1 MLSVT
6 LDGQIYDQALGLDEL
21 NDRVFY
27 NSELSMYLNQ
37 LDGDVVFIND
47 GYNYLKGQFD
57 TDVCSIIDV
66 EILDDVSGITYNGVI
81 FLNDVKWN
89 LSRREAECKIVSDR
103 FIETINN
110 NKGIKVQIGVALSKD
125 FVPITSVFTDI
136 TCPDPTGTLDVT
148 RRGYRI
154 FDVFN
159 ELVQFMTNGEMTFVS
174 DYFDHAN
181 GGEAA
186 YSVIVRG
193 QELRLGAAELTPYI
207 SFMDFFNDINKL
219 HNLAGV
225 IEGNTLRIEP
235 KAYFRELGTSTTIE
249 NVNDLSQ
256 ESNRQQFYASIKMGS
271 AQVASGYGYL
281 IKLSYNGFQKEQFF
295 LSGQCNIDTELDLQ
309 LQTLITDT
317 NIIQDM
323 QPVANG
329 GTDNDDYDND
339 IVIIH
344 CNSTDTA
351 AVTISPLSPD
361 YFYNEYFTNR
371 YASERW
377 SETFPFSIVQ
387 LLNTEQRLVLATL
400 TSTQTINTNPSV
412 GFFSPDND
420 STFPNFD
427 INGDYQIGV
436 IPVWPSGGSVN
447 TGYFEAPID
456 MVASIGVDFYLTGAY
471 HLTKMFHVDS
481 SGALMSTPVDIDV
494 NPNITF
500 NQLFSYF
507 NMRHVFGSSTF
518 YMPAGTR
525 VYVKLAINGI
535 INYGGRLEVVQTGAY
550 GGIYKVINNNNAF
563 ISRTRFEYPIDASTW
578 NDIRNSPFKRIDCTF
593 VDGSFSGFPI
603 DITRNIVTGA
613 SDVQLYQRK
622 QDIDG

>member
-1 MLSVT
+1 MLSVR
-6 LDGQIYDQALGLDEL
+6 LDGQLYDQALGLDEL
-21 NDRVFY
+21 NDRVFF

-37 LDGDVVFIND
+37 LDGDIVFINEA
-47 GYNYLKGQFD
+47 YNYLRDRFNL
-57 TDVCSIIDV
+57 DVCAIIDV
-66 EILDDVSGITYNGVI
+66 SIFDDVADITYDGVI
-81 FLNDVKWN
+81 FLNDVQWN
-89 LSRREAECKIVSDR
+89 ISRRLADCKVVSDR
-103 FIETINN
+103 FIETIDN

-125 FVPITSVFTDI
+125 LTPITSVFTDI
-136 TCPDPTGTLDVT
+136 TCPDPTGTIDIV
-148 RRGYRI
+148 RRGYRV

-174 DYFDHAN
+174 DYFDPIN
-181 GGEAA
+181 QGEAS
-186 YSVIVRG
+186 YSVIMRG

-207 SFMDFFNDINKL
+207 SYMDFFNDMNKL

-225 IEGNTLRIEP
+225 VEGSTLRIEP
-235 KAYFRELGTSTTIE
+235 KAYFREFDTSTSIE
-249 NVNDLSQ
+249 NINEVTQ

-271 AQVASGYGYL
+271 AKVASGYGYL

-295 LSGQCNIDTELDLQ
+295 LGGQCNIETELDLA
-309 LQTLITDT
+309 LQVLITDT

-329 GTDNDDYDND
+329 GTDNSDYDDD

-377 SETFPFSIVQ
+377 SETYAFSILQ

-412 GFFSPDND
+412 SNFAPDND

-427 INGDYQIGV
+427 INGDYQIGP
-436 IPVWPSGGSVN
+436 INAFNGAIFN

-456 MVASIGVDFYLTGAY
+456 MIASISVDFYLTGAY
-471 HLTKMFHVDS
+471 YRTTMFHVDS
-481 SGALMSTPVDIDV
+481 SGVLMSPPVDIDV

-507 NMRHVFGSSTF
+507 NMRHVFGGTTL

-525 VYVKLAINGI
+525 VYVRLAINGS

-550 GGIYKVINNNNAF
+550 GGVYKVINNNNAF
-563 ISRTRFEYPIDASTW
+563 ISKTRFQTPTDAATW
-578 NDIRNSPFKRIDCTF
+578 NTIRNNPYKRIACTF
-593 VDGSFSGFPI
+593 VDGDFSGYPI
-603 DITRNIVTGA
+603 DITRNISTGV

-622 QDIDG
+622 QDING

>member
-1 MLSVT
+1 MLSVR
-6 LDGQIYDQALGLDEL
+6 LDGQLYDQALGLDEL
-21 NDRVFY
+21 NDRVFF
-27 NSELSMYLNQ
+27 NAELSIYLNQ
-37 LDGDVVFIND
+37 LDGDIVFINEA
-47 GYNYLKGQFD
+47 YNYLRGRFD
-57 TDVCSIIDV
+57 SDVCAIIDV
-66 EILDDVSGITYNGVI
+66 SIFDDVADITYNGVI
-81 FLNDVKWN
+81 FLNDVQWN
-89 LSRREAECKIVSDR
+89 ISRRLADCKVVSDK
-103 FIETINN
+103 FIETIDN

-125 FVPITSVFTDI
+125 LTPITSVFTDI
-136 TCPDPTGTLDVT
+136 TCPDPTGTIDIV
-148 RRGYRI
+148 RRGYRV

-174 DYFDHAN
+174 DYFDPIN
-181 GGEAA
+181 QGEAS
-186 YSVIVRG
+186 YSVIMRG

-207 SFMDFFNDINKL
+207 SYMDFFNDMNKL

-225 IEGNTLRIEP
+225 VEGSTLRIEP
-235 KAYFRELGTSTTIE
+235 KAYFREFDTSTSIE
-249 NVNDLSQ
+249 NINEVTQ

-271 AQVASGYGYL
+271 AKVASGYGYL

-295 LSGQCNIDTELDLQ
+295 LGGQCNIETELDLA
-309 LQTLITDT
+309 LQVLITDT

-329 GTDNDDYDND
+329 GTDNSDYDDD

-377 SETFPFSIVQ
+377 SETYAFSILQ

-400 TSTQTINTNPSV
+400 TSATDPTNPDANY
-412 GFFSPDND
+412 FSPDND

-427 INGDYQIGV
+427 INGDYQIGLMNV
-436 IPVWPSGGSVN
+436 GNGFFVN
-447 TGYFEAPID
+447 AGYFEAPID
-456 MVASIGVDFYLTGAY
+456 MIVSISVDFYITGAY
-471 HLTKMFHVDS
+471 FQTQIKHIDS
-481 SGALMSTPVDIDV
+481 SGVMQTVPTVIDI

-500 NQLFSYF
+500 NQQYHYF
-507 NMRHVFGSSTF
+507 NNRHVFGGTTL

-525 VYVKLAINGI
+525 AYVILSFNGT

-550 GGIYKVINNNNAF
+550 GGVYKVINNNNAF
-563 ISRTRFEYPIDASTW
+563 ISKTRFQTPTDAATW
-578 NDIRNSPFKRIDCTF
+578 NTIRNNPYKRIACTF
-593 VDGSFSGFPI
+593 VDGDFSGYPI
-603 DITRNIVTGA
+603 DITRNISTGV

-622 QDIDG
+622 QDING